1 MAEQQ
6 MPGPGMFGWN
16 ELTTH
21 DVDQA
26 KAFYAAVGG
35 WTFEDMPMPDGSG
48 GTYTIAKAGGQ
59 NAGGL
64 FRMQGPQF
72 DGVPPHWT
80 AYLTVAD
87 VDAAVQA
94 VEANGG
100 KVLMPAMSMA
110 GVGRFAVVADPA
122 GATFGIATWE
132 PMG

>member
-48 GTYTIAKAGGQ
+48 VVMLDGKMQDDATWKQARVMWDLAVMIAKSDPEMA
-59 NAGGL
+59 A
-64 FRMQGPQF
+64 
-72 DGVPPHWT
+72 
-80 AYLTVAD
+80 AY
-87 VDAAVQA
+87 
-94 VEANGG
+94 GI
-100 KVLMPAMSMA
+100 
-110 GVGRFAVVADPA
+110 DPA
-122 GATFGIATWE
+122 AQ
-132 PMG
+132 